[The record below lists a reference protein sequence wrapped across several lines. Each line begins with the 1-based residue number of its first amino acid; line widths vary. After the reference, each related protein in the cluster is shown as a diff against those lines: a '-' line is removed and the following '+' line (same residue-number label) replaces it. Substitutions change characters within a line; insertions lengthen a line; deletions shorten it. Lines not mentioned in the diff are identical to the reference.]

1 MLHTQMYQTSARMMM
16 YLGLFLAMI
25 LGLWGFSVYS
35 WIYSPTTKTF
45 AEYENLMPTEQ
56 VFGAAEKVAVAEL
69 PGSEITDDPRETE
82 LFNKKVEEVRNFLNK
97 YKAPL
102 AANAEDF
109 VRAADIY
116 KIDYRLLPSISIVE
130 SSGGKHLFKPYN
142 PFGWGKWGYPNFTA
156 AIYDVSRGMSRYY
169 ARGADTP
176 EEIARTYN
184 PVTPQ
189 QWSGKVRKLTAQ
201 MKPL

>member
-1 MLHTQMYQTSARMMM
+1 MV
-16 YLGLFLAMI
+16 YLGLFMTMI
-25 LGLWGFSVYS
+25 MGLSVFSMYS
-35 WIYSPTTKTF
+35 WIYSPTKATF
-45 AEYENLMPTEQ
+45 ADYENLMPTEQ
-56 VFGAAEKVAVAEL
+56 VFGAAEKAVVTEL
-69 PGSEITDDPRETE
+69 PESQITDDPREDE
-82 LFNKKVEEVRNFLNK
+82 LFTRKVNEVRGFLEK

-184 PVTPQ
+184 PVTPKE
-189 QWSGKVRKLTAQ
+189 WSGKVRKLTGQ
-201 MKPL
+201 MPAL